1 MEEEEEEEESG
12 GYTGDGADDYACD
25 CAVGESF
32 AGVGGG
38 SGSGSCET

>member
-12 GYTGDGADDYACD
+12 GYTGEGSDDYACD

-38 SGSGSCET
+38 RREVGRET